1 MNKIYKTPLTAMALI
16 MSTVSFNVM
25 ADDMNEL
32 TGWQTPLAAE
42 FSKLDT
48 TGNGLL
54 LPHEASKNRAFN
66 KKTFAQADVDRDGY
80 IDQNEYIHFKTGE
93 WPATVQA
100 KQLQPSQVQPS
111 QVQTAPEQLNQEP
124 VVDQSDADQPS
135 AESSNSMKM
144 TKELSSIESAAQQA
158 MLLATQNAT
167 TAVSDDTVITHK
179 AIATLLST
187 EELEGMKI
195 SVETY
200 LGEVLL
206 SGVVESQKDKMKAAY
221 VVSKVDG
228 VKSVKNELQVMS

>member
-1 MNKIYKTPLTAMALI
+1 MKKLYKTQLTLLALAL
-16 MSTVSFNVM
+16 SSASFNVM
-25 ADDMNEL
+25 AEDEMEL

-54 LPHEASKNRAFN
+54 KPNEASRGNAFN
-66 KKTFAQADVDRDGY
+66 KRTFAQADVDHDGY

-93 WPATVQA
+93 WPVV
-100 KQLQPSQVQPS
+100 VQPN
-111 QVQTAPEQLNQEP
+111 QAQTAPDQLNQEP
-124 VVDQSDADQPS
+124 YRDPAMDKPDPNQSNAAPS
-135 AESSNSMKM
+135 KTLSM
-144 TKELSSIESAAQQA
+144 TKELGSIDIAAQHVKA
-158 MLLATQNAT
+158 LVEQNAT
-167 TAVSDDTVITHK
+167 TAVSEDVVITHK

-206 SGVVESQKDKMKAAY
+206 SGVVDSQKDKMKAAY

-228 VKSVKNELQVMS
+228 VKSVKNELIVMS